1 MRRLA
6 QWSHDH
12 RRRVYALWA
21 VAIVGAAVLAGV
33 AGGSFSNDFKLPGSE
48 SQRARDLLQ
57 QRFPQQ
63 AGDASQIVFRA
74 NTGTLRDPA
83 QRTQV
88 ARVVRSV
95 EGLPSVVGAQSPYAG
110 AGAISRD
117 GRTAFATV
125 QFDKTADEVD
135 KADVKRVMK
144 VAQSGATKDLQVN
157 LGGQA
162 IQQAQQPKQSAAE
175 GIGVLVA
182 VFVLIFVLGSVGAM
196 TLPLIVA
203 FSAITL
209 ATLIVTAASS
219 VISIADFAPQ
229 LAVMIALGVG
239 IDYALLIINRFRGE
253 RARGED
259 VRDATLTSMDTAGR
273 SVLFAGTTVVIALL
287 GMLLLGIRFL
297 NGPAIAAALAVL
309 LTMIGSLTLLPAL
322 LRSWGHR
329 IKPASLP
336 DLDAEPRGWAR
347 LSHAVER
354 RPAIFAVVT
363 LLVMLLIASPALGMN
378 LGFGDAGNDSPTKTT
393 RVAYDQLSEGF
404 GPGFNGPFLV
414 VAEVPKGSDSA
425 PALQKLAGALRA
437 EDGVAA
443 VSPPRLNTAGDTAV
457 LTVFPTTKPQDQ
469 ATQDLLTSLRDD
481 VVPPVEKANDLQVS
495 IGGATATQVDLSS
508 ALSAKLPAFVLV
520 VVGLSLLLLA
530 IVFRSLLIPLK
541 AGFLNVLSI
550 GGALGVI
557 TFVFQD
563 GHLGS
568 LIGVDTTGPIESFF
582 PVFLFA
588 IVFGLSMDYEVFLV
602 TRMHEEWEKTK
613 DASYAVRHGLA
624 LTGRVITAAAIIM
637 ISVFA
642 SFMLGDDRVIKL
654 FGLGL
659 ASAVF
664 LDAFV
669 IRLFLVPSLMFL
681 FGRASWWLPAS
692 IDRRLPRLSI
702 EGPEHVAPEPGS

>member
-1 MRRLA
+1 
-6 QWSHDH
+6 
-12 RRRVYALWA
+12 
-21 VAIVGAAVLAGV
+21 
-33 AGGSFSNDFKLPGSE
+33 
-48 SQRARDLLQ
+48 
-57 QRFPQQ
+57 
-63 AGDASQIVFRA
+63 
-74 NTGTLRDPA
+74 
-83 QRTQV
+83 
-88 ARVVRSV
+88 
-95 EGLPSVVGAQSPYAG
+95 
-110 AGAISRD
+110 
-117 GRTAFATV
+117 
-125 QFDKTADEVD
+125 
-135 KADVKRVMK
+135 
-144 VAQSGATKDLQVN
+144 
-157 LGGQA
+157 
-162 IQQAQQPKQSAAE
+162 
-175 GIGVLVA
+175 
-182 VFVLIFVLGSVGAM
+182 
-196 TLPLIVA
+196 
-203 FSAITL
+203 
-209 ATLIVTAASS
+209 
-219 VISIADFAPQ
+219 
-229 LAVMIALGVG
+229 MIALGVG

-253 RARGED
+253 RARGVE
-259 VRDATLTSMDTAGR
+259 VREATLTSMDTAGR

-309 LTMIGSLTLLPAL
+309 LTMIGSLTMLPAL

-363 LLVMLLIASPALGMN
+363 LVVMLLIASPALGMN

-393 RVAYDQLSEGF
+393 RIAYDQLSEGF

-414 VAEVPKGSDSA
+414 VAEVPKGSSSG
-425 PALQKLAGALRA
+425 PALRKLAGALRA

-443 VSPPRLNTAGDTAV
+443 VTAPRLNPAGDTAV
-457 LTVFPTTKPQDQ
+457 LTVFPTTKPQDH
-469 ATQDLLTSLRDD
+469 ATQSLLTNLRDD
-481 VVPPVEKANDLQVS
+481 VVPPVEKANDLNVS

-557 TFVFQD
+557 TWVFQD
-563 GHLGS
+563 GHFGS

-681 FGRASWWLPAS
+681 FGKASWWLPAS

-702 EGPEHVAPEPGS
+702 EGPEQVASEPGA

>member
-1 MRRLA
+1 
-6 QWSHDH
+6 
-12 RRRVYALWA
+12 VYALWA
-21 VAIVGAAVLAGV
+21 LAIVGAAVLAAA
-33 AGGSFSNDFKLPGSE
+33 AGGSFSSDFKLPGSE
-48 SQRARDLLQ
+48 SQRALDLLQ
-57 QRFPQQ
+57 HRFSQQ

-74 NTGTLRDPA
+74 NRGTLRDPA
-83 QRTQV
+83 QRAQV
-88 ARVVRSV
+88 GRVVRSV
-95 EGLPSVVGAQSPYAG
+95 EGLPSVVGVQSPYSG
-110 AGAISRD
+110 AGAVSRD

-125 QFDKTADEVD
+125 QFAKTADRLAR
-135 KADVKRVMK
+135 ADVERVVK
-144 VAQSGATKDLQVN
+144 VARGGATAGLQVN

-162 IQQAQQPKQSAAE
+162 IQRAQRPQQSAAE

-182 VFVLIFVLGSVGAM
+182 IAVLILVLGSVGAM

-209 ATLIVTAASS
+209 GTLLVTAASS
-219 VISIADFAPQ
+219 VVAIADFAPQ

-253 RARGED
+253 RARGAD
-259 VRDATLTSMDTAGR
+259 VREATLTSMDTAGR
-273 SVLFAGTTVVIALL
+273 SVLFAGMTVVIALL
-287 GMLLLGIRFL
+287 GMLVLGIRFL
-297 NGPAIAAALAVL
+297 NGPAVAAALAVL

-322 LRSWGHR
+322 LGSWGHR

-347 LSHAVER
+347 LSRIVER
-354 RPAIFAVVT
+354 RPAVFAIGT

-378 LGFGDAGNDSPTKTT
+378 LGFGDAGNDSPEKTT
-393 RVAYDQLSEGF
+393 RIAYDQLSEGF

-414 VAEVPKGSDSA
+414 VAEVPPGPTA
-425 PALQKLAGALRA
+425 RPALARLAGVLRA

-443 VSPPRLNTAGDTAV
+443 VSRPRLNPAGDTAT
-457 LTVFPTTKPQDQ
+457 LELFPASKPQDH
-469 ATQDLLTSLRDD
+469 ATQDLLARLRAD
-481 VVPPVEKANDLQVS
+481 VVPPVAKANGLQVS
-495 IGGATATQVDLSS
+495 IGGATATQADLSS

-530 IVFRSLLIPLK
+530 MVFRSVLIPLK

-557 TFVFQD
+557 TWVFQD
-563 GHLGS
+563 GNLGS

-602 TRMHEEWEKTK
+602 TRMHEEWERTK

-659 ASAVF
+659 AAAVF

-669 IRLFLVPSLMFL
+669 IRLFLVPSLMYL
-681 FGRASWWLPAS
+681 FGRASWWLPAW

-702 EGPEHVAPEPGS
+702 EGPGSVVPETTN

>member
-12 RRRVYALWA
+12 RLRVYALWA
-21 VAIVGAAVLAGV
+21 VAIVGAAVLAGA

-57 QRFPQQ
+57 HRFPQQ

-74 NTGTLRDPA
+74 NTGTLRDPEQRA
-83 QRTQV
+83 QVT
-88 ARVVRSV
+88 RVVRSV
-95 EGLPSVVGAQSPYAG
+95 QGLPSVVGAQSPYAG

-144 VAQSGATKDLQVN
+144 VAQGGATKDLQVN

-162 IQQAQQPKQSAAE
+162 IQQAQQPTQSATE

-182 VFVLIFVLGSVGAM
+182 IFVLIFVLGSVGAM

-209 ATLIVTAASS
+209 GTLIVTAAAS
-219 VISIADFAPQ
+219 VVSIADFAPQ

-259 VRDATLTSMDTAGR
+259 VREATLTSMDTAGR

-297 NGPAIAAALAVL
+297 NGPAVAAALAVL

-354 RPAIFAVVT
+354 RPAIFAVGT

-378 LGFGDAGNDSPTKTT
+378 LGFGDAGNDSPAKTT
-393 RVAYDQLSEGF
+393 RIAYDQLSEGF

-414 VAEVPKGSDSA
+414 VAEVPKGATSG

-443 VSPPRLNTAGDTAV
+443 VSRPRLNPAGDTAV

-469 ATQDLLTSLRDD
+469 ATQDLLKSLRDD
-481 VVPPVEKANDLQVS
+481 VVPPVARANDLQVS
-495 IGGATATQVDLSS
+495 IGGATATQADLSS

-530 IVFRSLLIPLK
+530 IVFRSVLIPLK

-557 TFVFQD
+557 TWVFQD

-702 EGPEHVAPEPGS
+702 EGPEQVAPEPGA